1 MNTGNKQ
8 RCLVHWK
15 IRIRRNMNDDKGR
28 DKMHGFIEQGS
39 GQSNG
44 RKRWKQASHGI
55 FSICMYG
62 Y

>member
-1 MNTGNKQ
+1 
-8 RCLVHWK
+8 
-15 IRIRRNMNDDKGR
+15 MNDDKGR
-28 DKMHGFIEQGS
+28 DKMHGFAEQGS